1 MKLSKNKEQTQYEKL
16 TRRMKTVAWELKL
29 SSSRKLENRKTE
41 NAADKQLAAC
51 CKNCTCD
58 FKFVFPGGISMSLK
72 EANFS
77 TNCQGFI
84 SKLLKAFYI
93 LRKSFNS
100 RISNLILKLQL
111 DFSLHILYD
120 FLTFL

>member
-1 MKLSKNKEQTQYEKL
+1 
-16 TRRMKTVAWELKL
+16 
-29 SSSRKLENRKTE
+29 
-41 NAADKQLAAC
+41 
-51 CKNCTCD
+51 
-58 FKFVFPGGISMSLK
+58 MSLK

-100 RISNLILKLQL
+100 CISNLILEFHL

-120 FLTFL
+120 FVTFL